1 MCFHSFLIPAQKRE
15 RDLGDWNSSGR
26 SVCLVIYFIIHL
38 FFSLSLSRLLCA
50 AAAATISMF
59 LLLTEC
65 ERAHESGEE
74 EEERRRRKISK
85 RDVSGTSPGQR
96 ERESARA
103 HTHARRASL
112 KMTRS
117 LRVAM
122 TPRMSDE
129 GISPFRTLFKK
140 KHVLYFYFFPIFR
153 R

>member
-1 MCFHSFLIPAQKRE
+1 VLGYIFYNTSIFL
-15 RDLGDWNSSGR
+15 
-26 SVCLVIYFIIHL
+26 
-38 FFSLSLSRLLCA
+38 SLSLSRLLCA